1 MARQKSY
8 DREEAVGKA
17 RDAFW
22 EHGFQN
28 LGIRAIEDIVGVGR
42 FAIRTDFKGKEGLFL
57 EALALYRE
65 DLVRDIV
72 QPIREADDLCVLKD
86 ILTRITTPRK
96 GSCGKFGCLLVNT
109 MVENASLQNAK
120 FREYTKVHFDDL
132 LDAII
137 GLLDRAKANGQVR
150 SDVDSVAAAEF
161 MRGAMMTISLLSR
174 DSQDVT
180 APAGYLKMALATI
193 DSWRKV
199 EG

>member
-8 DREEAVGKA
+8 VREEAVSKA

-28 LGIRAIEDIVGVGR
+28 LGVRAIEDIVGVGR

-57 EALALYRE
+57 EALALYRK
-65 DLVRDIV
+65 DMVRDII
-72 QPIREADDLCVLKD
+72 QPIRETDDLRVLED
-86 ILTRITTPRK
+86 LLTRGTTPRK

-120 FREYTKVHFDDL
+120 FREYSNAHFDDL
-132 LDAII
+132 LNATI
-137 GLLDRAKANGQVR
+137 GLLKRAKASGEVR
-150 SDVDSVAAAEF
+150 SDVDPEAAAEF
-161 MRGAMMTISLLSR
+161 MRGAMMTISLLNR
-174 DSQDVT
+174 DAQDVT

-193 DSWRKV
+193 DSWRNV
-199 EG
+199 NV